1 MGVVLRGMT
10 RVIDAPLLDYVFQPL
25 ADRLGGV
32 GLSPFTVAR
41 FFIDGAAVT
50 LPRRAVVI

>member
-25 ADRLGGV
+25 ADRLGAV